1 MVSQARIWSLTV
13 WLFLHSDI
21 KLIVKALT
29 PKQPRSLRQS
39 NTRLYADLLKKVVGK
54 GFLFLL
60 SLLIFNSISILFMA
74 YIAPKI

>member
-1 MVSQARIWSLTV
+1 MKVVL
-13 WLFLHSDI
+13 LLP
-21 KLIVKALT
+21 LT

-39 NTRLYADLLKKVVGK
+39 NTRHYADLLKKVVGK